1 MPDPTHSTT
10 KPPGIPLGSDALVR
24 IVRNS
29 VFNAVGTALILPC
42 NFIALF
48 TLARRLGKESL
59 GTFFTIFAISAVIH
73 WVADA
78 GVTTVLT
85 HRIARAP
92 NQLQRIVAEATGM
105 LLVVALA
112 SVSLF
117 YAVCTL

>member
-1 MPDPTHSTT
+1 MSDSEKLQSPSKVHSAS
-10 KPPGIPLGSDALVR
+10 PGESLAR

-29 VFNAVGTALILPC
+29 AFNALGTALILPF

-73 WVADA
+73 WIADA
-78 GVTTVLT
+78 GIATVLT
-85 HRIARAP
+85 HRVARAP
-92 NQLQRIVAEATGM
+92 HQLRRIVGEATGM
-105 LLVVALA
+105 LLVVCVM

-117 YAVCTL
+117 YLVS